1 MPEVILSY
9 PRVPHPDTDDL
20 LHGGSRRDAELN
32 AVRYEKGKFLLAD
45 RGSAMSNTTSIG
57 TGKSSKYPLL
67 LRIEKEVAF

>member
-32 AVRYEKGKFLLAD
+32 AVCYEKGSF
-45 RGSAMSNTTSIG
+45 
-57 TGKSSKYPLL
+57 YWQ
-67 LRIEKEVAF
+67 IEEVR